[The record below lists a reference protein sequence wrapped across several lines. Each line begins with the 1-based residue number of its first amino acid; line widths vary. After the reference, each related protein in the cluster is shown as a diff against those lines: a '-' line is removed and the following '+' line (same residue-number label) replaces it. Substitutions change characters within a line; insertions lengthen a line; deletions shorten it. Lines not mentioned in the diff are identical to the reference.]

1 MDILFFVFAG
11 AAGVAAALAAIAIWA
26 PRPTRV
32 RMLALVITTLFLP
45 VVYIQLI
52 EMLSKPKP
60 MSFEW
65 YQRNTAKAEL
75 LSTSLDEGKAIYLWL
90 RFDGSLEPRS
100 YKIPWNLKLAE
111 KLEDAVDD
119 AVREN
124 STIILKNPFY
134 RKSLD
139 EWGDLNVDIIPPP
152 LPPQKRLP
160 GPPPRIV
167 NPREKSI

>member
-1 MDILFFVFAG
+1 MLF
-11 AAGVAAALAAIAIWA
+11 IPI
-26 PRPTRV
+26 
-32 RMLALVITTLFLP
+32 
-45 VVYIQLI
+45 VYVQLI

-65 YQRNTAKAEL
+65 YQRNTSEAEL
-75 LSTSLDEGKAIYLWL
+75 LGISLDEGRAIYLWL
-90 RFDGSLEPRS
+90 RLVGSTEPRY
-100 YKIPWNLKLAE
+100 YKVPWNLRLAE

-124 STIILKNPFY
+124 STIVLKNPFY

-152 LPPQKRLP
+152 LPPQKRYP
-160 GPPPRIV
+160 SAPPRIF
-167 NPREKSI
+167 NPRDRGI

>member
-1 MDILFFVFAG
+1 MDILFYVFAG
-11 AAGVAAALAAIAIWA
+11 ATGIAAALASLAIWA
-26 PRPTRV
+26 PRMTKVRV
-32 RMLALVITTLFLP
+32 AAVAITTLFIP
-45 VVYIQLI
+45 VIYVELI

-65 YQRNTAKAEL
+65 FRRGVDAEL
-75 LSTSLDEGKAIYLWL
+75 LSTSLDEGKAIYVWL
-90 RFDGSLEPRS
+90 RIAGLTEPRY

-134 RKSLD
+134 RKSLE
-139 EWGDLNVDIIPPP
+139 EWGDLNVDILPPP
-152 LPPQKRLP
+152 LPPQKAFP
-160 GPPPRIV
+160 SSPPRIF
-167 NPREKSI
+167 NPRNESI